1 MIRLPD
7 NSDRLLS
14 RQINKSFPDG
24 NYTEEGFQKFVSLV
38 NDAYISNEE
47 NRKLFSSVERIANK
61 ELEEV
66 NKELQLKN
74 DFLDTFNHGMA
85 HDIKNHTSNIIGLVS
100 MLKKYHARKDEKMI
114 DTIIEKMDTSANQ
127 LTAIVQ
133 GFLYLS
139 RAEANIDNQFV
150 VINEDEIKNS
160 IKSETLFLT
169 VNKHCI
175 INYEFELNN
184 LFFSFHVL
192 KIIFVNLISNSLK
205 FSKKNESII
214 INVSLK
220 HCNEEV
226 ELKVE
231 DNGIGMDLN
240 DSNNK
245 IFELFNRTG
254 NTKLIKGT
262 GVGLFM
268 IKKIIERHR
277 GKVDVKSQINKG
289 TSFLISFPLNQKL

>member
-1 MIRLPD
+1 MIQLPE
-7 NSDRLLS
+7 NSGRLLS
-14 RQINKSFPDG
+14 RQISKSFPDG
-24 NYTEEGFQKFVSLV
+24 AYTEEGFQKFISLV
-38 NDAYISNEE
+38 NDAYISDKE
-47 NRKLFSSVERIANK
+47 NRKLVNAIERIANR
-61 ELEEV
+61 ELENV

-85 HDIKNHTSNIIGLVS
+85 HDIKNHTSNIIGLAS
-100 MLKKYHARKDEKMI
+100 MLKKYHARKDEKML
-114 DTIIEKMDTSANQ
+114 DTIIEKMDLSANQ

-150 VINEDEIKNS
+150 VIDEDEIKNS

-169 VNKHCI
+169 VNKHCT
-175 INYEFELNN
+175 INYHFELNN

-192 KIIFVNLISNSLK
+192 KIIFVNLISNSIK
-205 FSKKNESII
+205 FSKKNEAVV
-214 INVSLK
+214 INVSLI
-220 HCNEEV
+220 HSNEAV
-226 ELKVE
+226 VLTVE
-231 DNGIGMDLN
+231 DNGIGMNLN

-268 IKKIIERHR
+268 IKKIIERHQ
-277 GKVDVKSQINKG
+277 GKVEVKSELNQG
-289 TSFLISFPLNQKL
+289 TCFVISFPLNQTL